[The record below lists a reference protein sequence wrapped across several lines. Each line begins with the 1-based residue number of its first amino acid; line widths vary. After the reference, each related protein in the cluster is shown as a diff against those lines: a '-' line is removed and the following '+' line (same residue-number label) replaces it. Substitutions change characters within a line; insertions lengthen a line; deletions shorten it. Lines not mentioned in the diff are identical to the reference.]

1 MPLGSVHGLSNKRSV
16 MSKLLI
22 VPNELKQEIIEKW
35 KTKKLNSI
43 KEIAK
48 EVDLK
53 PSRVNSVIN
62 EYLSNVSLSK

>member
-1 MPLGSVHGLSNKRSV
+1 

>member
-1 MPLGSVHGLSNKRSV
+1 

-22 VPNELKQEIIEKW
+22 VPDKLKQEIIEKW
-35 KTKKLNSI
+35 KTRKLNSI

-48 EVDLK
+48 EVGL
-53 PSRVNSVIN
+53 SYSIVNSVIN